1 MRRYVPPKPTNS
13 ELDILRVLWTR
24 GPSTVR
30 EVLESLD
37 PKGETGYTTVL
48 KLLQIMARKML
59 VQRDVSQ
66 RTHVYRAAMSEEDT
80 QKRLV
85 GDLLDRAFGGSAT
98 KLVMQALGG
107 RKTTPEE
114 IREIQRLLKNLE
126 GGKS

>member
-1 MRRYVPPKPTNS
+1 MGRRIPPKPTNS
-13 ELDILRVLWTR
+13 ELEILRVLWVR

-37 PKGETGYTTVL
+37 PEGSTGYTTVL
-48 KLLQIMARKML
+48 KLMQIMARKKL

-66 RTHVYRAAMSEEDT
+66 RTHVYRATLSEEDT

-98 KLVMQALGG
+98 KLIMQALGG

-114 IREIQRLLKNLE
+114 IREVRRLLKELE